1 MKKINWRLI
10 VIVIVISALTS
21 LVSGF
26 ASSTL
31 RSGPK
36 ATNVPYTFTT
46 GTTASAK
53 VIVAKSEVRTSSETR
68 NRRKMRAL
76 VARKRMSPAIDTSA
90 SQVNDNFQALAT
102 AIDGVASHGVK
113 AWAWVEAD
121 GTIANQGGTS
131 TVTVHKV
138 GTGEYCIQTDPDVFQ
153 SYYPLIAT
161 LQGGDLT
168 PGLINANTGW
178 GSDCNPYGANG
189 VFTATISGAAADYA
203 FSVIIP

>member
-1 MKKINWRLI
+1 
-10 VIVIVISALTS
+10 
-21 LVSGF
+21 
-26 ASSTL
+26 
-31 RSGPK
+31 
-36 ATNVPYTFTT
+36 
-46 GTTASAK
+46 
-53 VIVAKSEVRTSSETR
+53 
-68 NRRKMRAL
+68 
-76 VARKRMSPAIDTSA
+76 
-90 SQVNDNFQALAT
+90 VNDNFQALAT

-113 AWAWVEAD
+113 AWARVEAD